1 MIEKRKN
8 TNKERGFTLL
18 EYCAGAAMV
27 MVVLF
32 TAIGKV
38 GTGADALLTNIGT
51 RLTAEAAKIGGT
63 TNK

>member
-1 MIEKRKN
+1 MTEKRKY

-18 EYCAGAAMV
+18 EYCAGAAKV
-27 MVVLF
+27 MGVLF

-38 GTGADALLTNIGT
+38 GAGADTLLTNIGT

-63 TNK
+63 TK